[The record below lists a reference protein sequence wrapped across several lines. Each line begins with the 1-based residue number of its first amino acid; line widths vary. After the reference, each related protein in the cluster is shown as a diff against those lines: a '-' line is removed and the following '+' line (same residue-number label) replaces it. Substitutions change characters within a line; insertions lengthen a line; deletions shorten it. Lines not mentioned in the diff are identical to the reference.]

1 MKNFKFCFA
10 TSPAK
15 HTDYTV
21 SRLRGYKFASTD
33 KAKGETVIVFILPRF
48 TYFRD
53 WHCTGPVRKPSGI
66 IDLS

>member
-33 KAKGETVIVFILPRF
+33 KAKGETVIVF
-48 TYFRD
+48 YSS
-53 WHCTGPVRKPSGI
+53 PVLHISVTGI
-66 IDLS
+66 IRSGTEAQRDH